1 MGRTIIARMA
11 GAGVALLCS
20 VAVAN
25 AAEVKVLTAGALQT
39 AMRSLAQDFE
49 RQTGNHVTITPTNP
63 ANVEKDMAAGQ
74 FDVVAA
80 AVPTLAELDESGRIQ
95 SEQWVTGC
103 VIRLNF
109 RRGKVHEKGR
119 RLICGQ
125 VNRNRL
131 DGVVLCRGGHRQKH
145 ERKRQRGCQV
155 RSHSCLKTLVGT
167 AHAPV
172 ISHSHEPSQPF

>member
-1 MGRTIIARMA
+1 RKTRCFPKHLKAFRSTGCGTSSPRLLLCGVMGGTEMGRKTIACMA

-74 FDVVAA
+74 VDVVGG
-80 AVPTLAELDESGRIQ
+80 AVPTLGELDESGR
-95 SEQWVTGC
+95 
-103 VIRLNF
+103 
-109 RRGKVHEKGR
+109 
-119 RLICGQ
+119 
-125 VNRNRL
+125 
-131 DGVVLCRGGHRQKH
+131 
-145 ERKRQRGCQV
+145 
-155 RSHSCLKTLVGT
+155 
-167 AHAPV
+167 
-172 ISHSHEPSQPF
+172 